1 MKELIAME
9 VLLEKDDTNQNDLQE
24 LIKMFCEREATVM
37 KIDWTP
43 DAYENARSCYDA
55 MVEAVKSCDLPVK
68 VTLEEDYQ
76 CVLLVKN

>member
-1 MKELIAME
+1 MKNLIAIE

-24 LIKMFCEREATVM
+24 LVKMFCKREATVM

-55 MVEAVKSCDLPVK
+55 MIEAAESCSLPVK
-68 VTLEEDYQ
+68 VTLEEEHQY
-76 CVLLVKN
+76 VLLVKN